1 MDLLK
6 KFTPYVFLFF
16 SISVLFADILEDR
29 KNELEA
35 QLIQLHEEKSQIEKN
50 LIEGQDQI
58 NSSELK
64 VKECIDNFHVVQ
76 LTYESDQKKFAKQL
90 QQALFWKLNKK
101 NMIWASLA
109 DQDIKAGA
117 YFWKYIFEQQQL
129 ALKDQLNKMEVL
141 TNSAAAVASQKE
153 QLQTQLE
160 YQQGLLKIVDKQKNE
175 MQKLLEELVLLQQ
188 QEFSKLATKQLANEL
203 KFDLNKLRAP
213 LKKIKGRVARE
224 FLGASILD
232 GKKGEPIVAIA
243 EGTVIFSDYLR
254 GLGNVIMVEHG
265 DGYMSLYGNC
275 SKLNKK
281 AGEKVL
287 LGENLA
293 LVGQSGQIGKDA
305 LYLEIR
311 KDGNIIQ
318 APSWDSYS

>member
-1 MDLLK
+1 MNLQK
-6 KFTPYVFLFF
+6 KITAYFFL
-16 SISVLFADILEDR
+16 ISLVTNAFADALEDR

-35 QLIQLHEEKSQIEKN
+35 QLIQLHEDRSQIEKN
-50 LIEGQDQI
+50 LIDGQEQI
-58 NSSELK
+58 KSSELSIQ
-64 VKECIDNFHVVQ
+64 ECIKNFHLVQ
-76 LTYESDQKKFAKQL
+76 VDYQDDQKKFAKQL

-101 NMIWASLA
+101 NMVWASLA
-109 DQDIKAGA
+109 DQDVKAGA
-117 YFWKYIFEQQQL
+117 YFWKHIFEQQQL
-129 ALKDQLNKMEVL
+129 SLRDQLNKMSAL
-141 TNSAAAVASQKE
+141 TDSAAAVEFQKE
-153 QLQTQLE
+153 QLQSQLD
-160 YQQGLLKIVDKQKNE
+160 YQQGLLKIVDNQKNE

-213 LKKIKGRVARE
+213 LKKIKTRMSRE

-232 GKKGEPIVAIA
+232 AKKGEPIGAIA

-281 AGEKVL
+281 VGEKVS

-293 LVGQSGQIGKDA
+293 FVGQSGQIGKDA

-318 APSWDSYS
+318 APNWDSYS